1 MTKFPGGRSRPLIA
15 MILAL
20 AGTAVPA
27 FAQDASSDTR
37 LRRLE
42 AEVRDLKRQSGG
54 DRTVA
59 PQAVPTAPTARV
71 AGTPAITP
79 VADLLARM
87 EAIESQV
94 ARLTAQNE
102 ESGNKL
108 HLLEARVAANEA
120 KAAPAAPASG
130 PPATSGPGAAVA
142 APAAAATTTTTTT
155 STPTS
160 ANSSNL
166 AVMNGTAPRAVI
178 TPAAG
183 SASATAASAAATAH
197 TARAPARSTASAARA
212 TAPSAQRV
220 AAVRAIVKP
229 LTTDAG
235 EDEYTYGFRLWEA
248 KFFPEAEQQLKLFL
262 DKYPRHTRI
271 SYAHNLMGRAL
282 LDDGKP
288 REAASWFLQNYQANK
303 QGDRA
308 PDSLLFLA
316 ESMGQ
321 LKDSSRACIALAEFS
336 DTYAQEAAGRLKSQF
351 DATRGSVKCN

>member
-1 MTKFPGGRSRPLIA
+1 MTKFPGGRSLPLIA
-15 MILAL
+15 MILVLSA
-20 AGTAVPA
+20 TAVPA
-27 FAQDASSDTR
+27 FAQDASSDSR

-42 AEVRDLKRQSGG
+42 ADMRDLRRSGS

-59 PQAVPTAPTARV
+59 PQSVPAAPAARV
-71 AGTPAITP
+71 TGTPAITP

-108 HLLEARVAANEA
+108 RLLEERVAASEP
-120 KAAPAAPASG
+120 KAAAGG
-130 PPATSGPGAAVA
+130 PPAASVPNGVA
-142 APAAAATTTTTTT
+142 TPAAAATATPAT
-155 STPTS
+155 SN

-166 AVMNGTAPRAVI
+166 AAMTETAPRPVI

-197 TARAPARSTASAARA
+197 AARA
-212 TAPSAQRV
+212 TTKSAARVAAPSAQRV

-229 LTTDAG
+229 QTTDVG

-248 KFFPEAEQQLKLFL
+248 KFYPEAEQQLKLFL

-271 SYAHNLMGRAL
+271 SYARNLMGRAL

-308 PDSLLFLA
+308 ADSLLFLA
-316 ESMGQ
+316 ESMSQ
-321 LKDSSRACIALAEFS
+321 LKDTSRACIALAEFS
-336 DTYAQEAAGRLKSQF
+336 DTYAAEAAGRLKSQF

>member
-1 MTKFPGGRSRPLIA
+1 MTKLPGGRRPLIA
-15 MILAL
+15 LMLAL

-27 FAQDASSDTR
+27 IAQEASPDAR

-59 PQAVPTAPTARV
+59 PQAVPTASIARV
-71 AGTPAITP
+71 PGTPAATP
-79 VADLLARM
+79 VADLLSRM
-87 EAIESQV
+87 DAIEAQV

-108 HLLEARVAANEA
+108 RLLEERIAASEA
-120 KAAPAAPASG
+120 KAAPVAPTAGPDAAA
-130 PPATSGPGAAVA
+130 A
-142 APAAAATTTTTTT
+142 APAA
-155 STPTS
+155 PS

-166 AVMNGTAPRAVI
+166 AAMTGTAPPRGVT

-183 SASATAASAAATAH
+183 SASATATSAAT
-197 TARAPARSTASAARA
+197 TASVARA
-212 TAPSAQRV
+212 TAAPPKAAASSARAAAPSAQRV

-229 LTTDAG
+229 QTSDAG

-248 KFFPEAEQQLKLFL
+248 KFYPEAEQQLKLFL
-262 DKYPRHTRI
+262 DKYPRHARV
-271 SYAHNLMGRAL
+271 SYARNLMGRAL
-282 LDDGKP
+282 LSEDKP

-308 PDSLLFLA
+308 ADSLLFLA
-316 ESMGQ
+316 ESMSR

-336 DTYAQEAAGRLKSQF
+336 ETYPQEAAGRLKSQF
-351 DATRGSVKCN
+351 EATRGSVKCN

>member
-27 FAQDASSDTR
+27 FAQDATSDTR

-59 PQAVPTAPTARV
+59 PQAVPTAPTTRI
-71 AGTPAITP
+71 AGTPATTP
-79 VADLLARM
+79 VADLLSRM
-87 EAIESQV
+87 DAVESQI

-108 HLLEARVAANEA
+108 RLLEERVAASEG

-130 PPATSGPGAAVA
+130 PDAA
-142 APAAAATTTTTTT
+142 APAAATTT
-155 STPTS
+155 PAS

-166 AVMNGTAPRAVI
+166 AAMNGTAPRALT

-183 SASATAASAAATAH
+183 SASATAASAATTAH
-197 TARAPARSTASAARA
+197 AARAPATPARA
-212 TAPSAQRV
+212 AASSARAAAPSAQRV

-229 LTTDAG
+229 QTTDAG

-248 KFFPEAEQQLKLFL
+248 KFYPETEQQLKLFL
-262 DKYPRHTRI
+262 DKYPRHTRV
-271 SYAHNLMGRAL
+271 SYARNLMGRAL
-282 LDDGKP
+282 LADGKP

-303 QGDRA
+303 RGDRA

-316 ESMGQ
+316 ESMSQ

-336 DTYAQEAAGRLKSQF
+336 DTYATEAAGRLKSQF

>member
-15 MILAL
+15 MMLAL

-59 PQAVPTAPTARV
+59 PQAVPTAPTTRV

-130 PPATSGPGAAVA
+130 PPAASGPAASSGPDAAVA
-142 APAAAATTTTTTT
+142 APAAAATTTTA
-155 STPTS
+155 S
-160 ANSSNL
+160 ASSSNL
-166 AVMNGTAPRAVI
+166 AAMNGTAPRAVI

-183 SASATAASAAATAH
+183 SASAAATAH
-197 TARAPARSTASAARA
+197 TARAPARSAAASARA
-212 TAPSAQRV
+212 AAPSAQRV

-271 SYAHNLMGRAL
+271 SYARNLMGRAL